1 MTSYALKFIQEAL
14 FHPTFKSYETL
25 KPCPFPSTCIL
36 MSMKLLLR
44 LKMFCPE
51 IQSWAPPSYDLSLFY
66 SHEASLS
73 QVLLTKDLWE
83 GTFETVS
90 CCYSSAY
97 LHVSLA
103 HSWGRWQPPA
113 NRLVPRSSG
122 LSEPILSSFLPHLS
136 QELNQVLFWSYEKNP
151 KTFSPLTLVF
161 LGFAGT
167 QVFDIF
173 PSTLSSYRDNFPK
186 SCFPRCP
193 KGLLFELFW

>member
-1 MTSYALKFIQEAL
+1 MTS
-14 FHPTFKSYETL
+14 
-25 KPCPFPSTCIL
+25 
-36 MSMKLLLR
+36 
-44 LKMFCPE
+44 
-51 IQSWAPPSYDLSLFY
+51 SLFY

-73 QVLLTKDLWE
+73 HVLLTKDLWE
-83 GTFETVS
+83 GTFKTVS

-173 PSTLSSYRDNFPK
+173 PSTLTEQLSRQLPKVMFPPLPEGTSVWVVLIVKGALCYSLLQLLSLNREHLSSV
-186 SCFPRCP
+186 
-193 KGLLFELFW
+193 LFLSLFHEFIRGRLHPLPLPPPTLSTVVGIQ